1 MGRSKH
7 PLELKLHILQLFEK
21 GNYSINE
28 LCERFSLNH
37 QTLYSWKMK
46 YEASGRDGLH
56 EATSCKFYSKELK
69 LAAVEDYIQRNYSQM
84 EVLAKYEISSTSVLK
99 RWVKKY
105 TSHSEIKDSG
115 KGMSQAM
122 TEGRKTTFGERIEIV
137 EYCLKHQ
144 KNYQLAAHTYGIS
157 YQQIYQWTKKFET
170 NGEEGLRD
178 RRGRTKDEVELT
190 IEEKMKLEIQRIKRE
205 NERLRAENLFLKK
218 LEEIERRRR

>member
-7 PLELKLHILQLFEK
+7 PLELKLHILQLFEE
-21 GNYSINE
+21 GHYSINE
-28 LCERFSLNH
+28 LCERFSINH
-37 QTLYSWKMK
+37 QTFHRWKMRF
-46 YEASGRDGLH
+46 EASGCEGLQ

-99 RWVKKY
+99 SWVKKY

-122 TEGRKTTFGERIEIV
+122 TEGRKTTFEERIEIV

-144 KNYQLAAHTYGIS
+144 KNYQLAAHTYGVS
-157 YQQIYQWTKKFET
+157 YQQVYQWTKKFET

-178 RRGRTKDEVELT
+178 LVVAQ
-190 IEEKMKLEIQRIKRE
+190 KMKS
-205 NERLRAENLFLKK
+205 N
-218 LEEIERRRR
+218 